1 MVMGEKKKQ
10 QGTRML
16 RDFLKN
22 RIGRELL
29 FSPSLIKIVKSF
41 FRSFGEK
48 STRTGTAIAVAS
60 IRRGVLAVV
69 MRRIRV
75 L

>member
-1 MVMGEKKKQ
+1 MGEKKKQ

-29 FSPSLIKIVKSF
+29 FSPSLIKIVQSF